1 MGIKSNIQK
10 EAQIHSI
17 LYATLRSFY
26 TFFAD
31 FHFIPTFIMFTKFI
45 LPIACLTAFSNAL
58 IIPNSEA
65 KQFLSRNR
73 RDNGPGGFS
82 EVGASSMKG
91 ECQDEQCDFEEYVE
105 AKENETKNDG
115 VKLREVIKINPN
127 VETVFKDIYTKCYEK
142 VKGELSETFD
152 FNLKCL
158 EVLEKKYARKVTLI
172 RMLSVRLLLRA
183 VT

>member
-58 IIPNSEA
+58 IIPNSE
-65 KQFLSRNR
+65 
-73 RDNGPGGFS
+73 
-82 EVGASSMKG
+82 VGASSMKG

-115 VKLREVIKINPN
+115 IKLREVIKINPN
-127 VETVFKDIYTKCYEK
+127 VEIVFKDIYTKCYEK

-158 EVLEKKYARKVTLI
+158 EVLEKKYAEEGYFD
-172 RMLSVRLLLRA
+172 
-183 VT
+183 